1 MIEQDL
7 QQAWQAIQAHNW
19 DTAETLLAPYA
30 NLAPALHL
38 KGLMAYAQ
46 GQIQSAIE
54 YWQSALLQ
62 GGLAEIHGLVAQAYI
77 DLKQMKKAIQAY
89 EQLQDSGHV
98 LSDSQAHQLARAY
111 FAQAQFEQALALYQK
126 LQRAHPRHSGLALEL
141 GNTYVELKDFDKAQT
156 MYQQAL
162 ELDPQSEKIL
172 FSLAR
177 LAFLRRQFEAA
188 RQFTQAALEQNDRFL
203 EAWYLF
209 GSLQQQSGQIQA
221 ACLSF
226 EQACRLAPHDPA
238 SWNHLGLVYQALS
251 QSEKA
256 QRAYRKALELQPDH
270 PEVKINLA
278 LSLRDDNQS
287 QAALT
292 LFDSIDSFQA
302 LYLQACTLPIVLADA
317 DEALQWQTHL
327 YQSLQRCFD
336 YAQKNDI
343 RIQDP
348 MQELGRL
355 PFYLPYLGI
364 NDCAILQMLS
374 KLWLTIC
381 PDLNWQSPHIHQAP
395 DTPQR
400 WRIGIFSAHLRQH
413 TVKELF
419 GYLLSDLDPQRFDVI
434 GFYWGNPDELATQSV
449 SVIVIPTDLKQA
461 REIISDFKLD
471 LALYLDI
478 GMEPFGYFL
487 AYSRLARRQLV
498 TWGHPISTGIPSV
511 DAYLTCPDLD
521 LEPEQNYS
529 ETLLMAPA
537 FFGNWQLPELT
548 HTSRADFGLPPTGR
562 LYLCLQSLYKIHP
575 EMDLL
580 FAGIL
585 QADPDAYLVLIDGV
599 FASWRKALTQRW
611 SGKLDL
617 RRVIWLPRLSNQDFL
632 EVLKLGDVF
641 LDTRPFGGG
650 LTILQAYSLGIPVV
664 SWPTTHAKGRF
675 AQVISTQIN
684 WHAGIVQSAQ
694 EYIHQAVHLAHHHS
708 LAQKA
713 DLQSRFKKAIDPHTM
728 AVQLGQT
735 VDGYLSLNLPGSN

>member
-7 QQAWQAIQAHNW
+7 HQAWQAIQTHNW
-19 DTAETLLAPYA
+19 DTANKLLAPYA
-30 NLAPALHL
+30 HLAPALHL

-54 YWQSALLQ
+54 HWQSALLQ
-62 GGLAEIHGLVAQAYI
+62 GGLAEIYGLLAQAHM
-77 DLKQMKKAIQAY
+77 DLKQMDKAARAY
-89 EQLQDSGHV
+89 QQLQDSGHA

-111 FAQAQFEQALALYQK
+111 FAQAQFEQALTLYHK
-126 LQRAHPRHSGLALEL
+126 LHHAHPRHSGLALEL
-141 GNTYVELKDFDKAQT
+141 GNTYVELKDYNSAQT

-177 LAFLRRQFEAA
+177 LAFLQREFKTA
-188 RQFTQAALEQNDRFL
+188 RQFTYAALEQNDRFL
-203 EAWYLF
+203 QAWYLL

-226 EQACRLAPHDPA
+226 EQACRLAPDDPT

-251 QSEKA
+251 QADKA
-256 QRAYRKALELQPDH
+256 QRAYHKALELQADH

-292 LFDSIDSFQA
+292 LLDSIDSFQA
-302 LYLQACTLPIVLADA
+302 LYLQACTLPIILADA
-317 DEALQWQTHL
+317 DEALQWQEHL
-327 YQSLQRCFD
+327 HHSLQRCLD

-364 NDCAILQMLS
+364 DDCTILQRLS

-381 PDLNWQSPHIHQAP
+381 PDLNWQAPHIHHPVTA
-395 DTPQR
+395 QR

-419 GYLLSDLDPQRFDVI
+419 GYLLTELDPQCFDVI
-434 GFYWGNPDELATQSV
+434 GFYWGNPDDLAAQADPL
-449 SVIVIPTDLKQA
+449 IVIPTDLKQA
-461 REIISDFKLD
+461 RAIISEFKLD

-498 TWGHPISTGIPSV
+498 TWGHPISTGIPSL
-511 DAYLTCPDLD
+511 DAYLSCPDLD
-521 LEPEQNYS
+521 LEPAQTYS
-529 ETLLMAPA
+529 EPLLMAPA
-537 FFGNWQLPELT
+537 FFGNWHLPELPDT
-548 HTSRADFGLPPTGR
+548 NRADFGLPPTGK

-575 EMDLL
+575 EMDRL

-585 QADPDAYLVLIDGV
+585 KADPDAYLVLIEGV
-599 FASWRKALTQRW
+599 FASWRQALTQRW
-611 SGKLDL
+611 SDKLDL
-617 RRVIWLPRLSNQDFL
+617 TRVIWLPRLSNQDFL
-632 EVLKLGDVF
+632 GILKLGDVF

-684 WHAGIVQSAQ
+684 WHEGLVQSAP
-694 EYIHQAVHLAHHHS
+694 EYIHKAIHFAHNHS

-713 DLQSRFKKAIDPHTM
+713 DLQSRFKKAIDPQTM
-728 AVQLGQT
+728 AFQIGQT
-735 VDGYLSLNLPGSN
+735 VDEYLRLSVFNPD